1 MNDEGVD
8 MDPGVSAREGAGN
21 IIRTI
26 KIKAPDIPRFHTISD
41 GSLLLNQMGAVA
53 MPSRL
58 AYINTIPC
66 MNAHCI
72 REVRALE
79 DRELNCRIARDRLH
93 PYGTGSGSCYD
104 NLPGTIL

>member
-1 MNDEGVD
+1 MDLGVYA
-8 MDPGVSAREGAGN
+8 GEGAGK

-26 KIKAPDIPRFHTISD
+26 KKKAPDIPRFHTIGY
-41 GSLLLNQMGAVA
+41 GSLLMNQLGAVA

-58 AYINTIPC
+58 AHINTIPC

-79 DRELNCRIARDRLH
+79 DRELNCRIVRDRLH

>member
-8 MDPGVSAREGAGN
+8 KDPGVSAREGAGK

-41 GSLLLNQMGAVA
+41 GSLLLNHMGAVV

-58 AYINTIPC
+58 AHINNLLW
-66 MNAHCI
+66 MNAQY
-72 REVRALE
+72 RKEVRALE
-79 DRELNCRIARDRLH
+79 DRELNCRIVRDRLH
-93 PYGTGSGSCYD
+93 PSGTGSGSCDD